1 MPVSQSDFAS
11 QRVSDVLF
19 RLSVGLAFPGDTFG
33 VVFRV
38 MPLDHIAQKDGCDE
52 FRRLMAIERRSFLK
66 VGMLGFAGLGLGD
79 LLRAESNAAAA
90 GKLVSS
96 RENSVIILWMRG
108 GPSQHETWDPK
119 PEAPEAYRG
128 AFGAMPTNVPGI
140 QICDQ
145 LPKSAR
151 IMDKWSIIRSL
162 HHEDAGHS
170 SGDQIMF
177 TGYPAP
183 PSVSP
188 EGPGNSMPSCGS
200 IVAKLMENGNELPP
214 YVMIPKMVPGTGAA
228 YFGHAFDPFETIA
241 DPAKSGAFHIPN
253 LSPASGISLQRM
265 ADRRSLASAF
275 DQMRKGVDAGGAMEA
290 MDRFDQA
297 AWDLTSGSKAREAF
311 DLDAEPMKLRERYG
325 MMPEF
330 KAPTPDRC
338 GVPAWSQRMLLARRL
353 VEAGVRLV
361 TVDLR
366 WWDTHV
372 EGFDTM
378 KNGFLPRWDQ
388 AYSALI
394 EDLEERG
401 LMDSTMVIAWGEF
414 GRTPKVNAKRGRD
427 HWPNVFSA
435 ALAGG
440 GIQGGRVI
448 GSSDALGGEPDDNP
462 KTPQDVLATMYR
474 HLGIA
479 PSMTFED
486 LSGRPHPILPSGS
499 PIEELMI

>member
-1 MPVSQSDFAS
+1 M
-11 QRVSDVLF
+11 L
-19 RLSVGLAFPGDTFG
+19 
-33 VVFRV
+33 
-38 MPLDHIAQKDGCDE
+38 
-52 FRRLMAIERRSFLK
+52 AIERRSFLK
-66 VGMLGFAGLGLGD
+66 AGMLGMAGLSLAD
-79 LLRAESNAAAA
+79 LLRTESKAAAA
-90 GKLVSS
+90 GKLITSKQ
-96 RENSVIILWMRG
+96 NSVIILWMRG

-119 PEAPEAYRG
+119 PEAPVEYRG
-128 AFGAMPTNVPGI
+128 GFGAMPTNVPGI
-140 QICDQ
+140 QICDL
-145 LPKSAR
+145 LPKSAA

-162 HHEDAGHS
+162 HHKDAGHS

-177 TGYPAP
+177 TGYPAMP
-183 PSVSP
+183 NPSP
-188 EGPGNSMPSCGS
+188 EGPGNTMPCCGS
-200 IVAKLMENGNELPP
+200 VVAKMMEKSGSQLPP
-214 YVMIPKMVPGTGAA
+214 YVMIPKMVPGTGAG
-228 YFGHAFDPFETIA
+228 FLGHAFDPFETMA
-241 DPAKSGAFHIPN
+241 DPANPGAFQIPN
-253 LSPASGISLQRM
+253 LSPASGISLQRI
-265 ADRRSLASAF
+265 AERRSLVSAF
-275 DQMRKGVDAGGAMEA
+275 DQMRKQVDASGTMEA
-290 MDRFDQA
+290 MDSFDQA
-297 AWDLTSGSKAREAF
+297 AWDLTSGSKARDAF

-325 MMPEF
+325 TMPAF

-394 EDLEERG
+394 EDLHDRG
-401 LMDSTMVIAWGEF
+401 MIDTTMVIAWGEF
-414 GRTPKVNAKRGRD
+414 GRSPKVNAQRGRD

-448 GSSDALGGEPDDNP
+448 GSSDSLGGEPDDNP

-474 HLGIA
+474 HLGID
-479 PSMTFED
+479 PSVTFED
-486 LSGRPHPILPSGS
+486 HGGRPHPILPSGS
-499 PIEELMI
+499 PIEELFG